1 MTMMKVL
8 KSEYIK
14 KSNKWVLEKESV
26 ENCIVDAQHWRDWLR
41 FDKQLSSVKS
51 ELAINGGLLYYYI
64 TTNKELNERV
74 KYKNLFQNV

>member
-8 KSEYIK
+8 KSEYTK
-14 KSNKWVLEKESV
+14 KANKWVLEKESV
-26 ENCIVDAQHWRDWLR
+26 ENCIVDAEHWRAWLR

-64 TTNKELNERV
+64 TTNKELNEKV

>member
-14 KSNKWVLEKESV
+14 KANKWVLEKESV
-26 ENCIVDAQHWRDWLR
+26 ENCIVDAEHWRAWLR